1 MCHGWPWKRS
11 RGDGPFAQNWAAPQP
26 GPTALSPEQRLLT
39 SLAAIVVL
47 GVGAQWL
54 AWRLRLP
61 SILLLLLLGLA
72 VGPGSLVF
80 LDEKLLDPSLLL
92 GDLLFPV
99 VSLSVAVILFEGGL
113 TLDLRELRHIGRVL
127 ARLVTVGVAVTWL
140 LAATLGHHLAG
151 LPWGIAILLGALLT
165 VTGPTVVGPLLRH
178 VRPKGGVGPVATW
191 EGIAVDVIGASLAV
205 LVFHALEQ
213 GSASAGDIAQGLLR
227 TLAVGTAAGF
237 LGALVLALPLRRHW
251 IPDALQSPAAL
262 ATVLGIYTLADHVAA
277 ESGLLAVTLL
287 GVVLRNQQRTPVKH
301 IIEFKEN
308 LRTLLI
314 SSLFLVLA
322 ARIDLHTL
330 ASFGIG
336 DLLFVLALVLV
347 VRPAAVWLSTVGS
360 GLPRAERIFLAFLA
374 PRGIVAVA
382 ISALFGERLAVH
394 VAPGFFAADRL
405 APLTFLVVIV
415 TVTVYG
421 LAAAPLARRLGLADS
436 DPQGLLLIGAG
447 GFSRA
452 LARAL
457 AELGL
462 TAIVVDTNRASVAEA
477 RLEGIEAVHANALAE
492 DAEERLPLGGVG
504 RLLALTPNH
513 EVNSLAALHFTEL
526 FGRSACYQ
534 LVPGGTAAKSPT
546 PKSLRG
552 RYLFDP
558 GATFADLARRIAA
571 GHQIKSTPLTETF
584 DAQAWREI
592 HGPEALPLFRVQ
604 PDGELIVVAAQ
615 DEPAPAPGEF
625 LVGIVP
631 PENPS

>member
-1 MCHGWPWKRS
+1 
-11 RGDGPFAQNWAAPQP
+11 
-26 GPTALSPEQRLLT
+26 LSPEQRLLT

-47 GVGAQWL
+47 GVGAQWW

-80 LDEKLLDPSLLL
+80 LEEKLLDPSLLL

-127 ARLVTVGVAVTWL
+127 ARLITVGVAVTWI
-140 LAATLGHHLAG
+140 LAATLGHLLAG
-151 LPWGIAILLGALLT
+151 IPWGVAILLGALLT

-178 VRPKGGVGPVATW
+178 VRPKGGVGPIANW
-191 EGIAVDVIGASLAV
+191 EGIAVDVIGATLAV

-213 GSASAGDIAQGLLR
+213 QSTAVGAIAWGLLR

-237 LGALVLALPLRRHW
+237 LGALVLAVPLRRHW

-262 ATVLGIYTLADHVAA
+262 ATVLGIYTLANHVQA

-287 GVVLRNQQRTPVKH
+287 GVVLRNQKRTPVKH

-314 SSLFLVLA
+314 SSLFLVLG
-322 ARIDLHTL
+322 ARIDPHAL
-330 ASFGIG
+330 ASFGLG
-336 DLLFVLALVLV
+336 DVAFVLALVLV
-347 VRPAAVWLSTVGS
+347 VRPAAVWISTIGS
-360 GLPRAERIFLAFLA
+360 GLPRAERIFLACLA
-374 PRGIVAVA
+374 PRGIVAAA
-382 ISALFGERLAVH
+382 ISALFGERLAMH
-394 VAPGFFAADRL
+394 AAPEFFGADRL
-405 APLTFLVVIV
+405 APLTFLVIIV
-415 TVTVYG
+415 TVTIYG

-436 DPQGLLLIGAG
+436 HPQGLLLIGGG

-457 AELGL
+457 RDLGL
-462 TAIVVDTNRASVAEA
+462 TAIVVDTNRASVSEA
-477 RLEGIEAVHANALAE
+477 RLEGLQAVHANALAE

-534 LVPGGTAAKSPT
+534 LVPGGAAAKSST

-552 RYLFDP
+552 RYLFESE
-558 GATFADLARRIAA
+558 ATYAELARRIAA
-571 GHQIKSTPLTETF
+571 GHKIKSTPLTETF
-584 DAQAWREI
+584 DAEAWRETY
-592 HGPEALPLFRVQ
+592 GPEALPLFRLQ
-604 PDGELIVVAAQ
+604 ADGDLLVVAAEDQ
-615 DEPAPAPGEF
+615 PNPSAGEI

-631 PENPS
+631 PEESQRESPG